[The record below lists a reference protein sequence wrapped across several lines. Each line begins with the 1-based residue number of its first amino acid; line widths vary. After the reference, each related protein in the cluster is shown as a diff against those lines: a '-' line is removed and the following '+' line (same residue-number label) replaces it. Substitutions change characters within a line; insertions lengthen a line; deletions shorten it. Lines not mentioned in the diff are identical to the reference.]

1 MKKIFFMIMVTI
13 ISAFVL
19 ASSAMAIDIGT
30 YCWNLQ
36 PFPDNIELAVV
47 NQGTNYGVYGVLRN
61 PIAGAG
67 GALRVISG
75 PYSIAIDG
83 AAAPDPI
90 HGDIDLEF
98 TITEL
103 VDPHPPI
110 EAHFHAKL
118 MKGLQGPWQLFES
131 FSGIMNGGN
140 MVPMPCPIP

>member
-1 MKKIFFMIMVTI
+1 MKKIFIMIMVTI

-30 YCWNLQ
+30 YCWNLA

-47 NQGTNYGVYGVLRN
+47 NQGSNYGVYGVLRN
-61 PIAGAG
+61 PTAAPGIFPQMP
-67 GALRVISG
+67 G

-90 HGDIDLEF
+90 HRDIDLEF
-98 TITEL
+98 TIVEL
-103 VDPHPPI
+103 VDPHPLI

-118 MKGLQGPWQLFES
+118 MMGLQGPWQLFES
-131 FSGIMNGGN
+131 FSNLMNGGH